1 VAADLSA
8 FQAYRHDEK
17 VGQYQSWDPMSDQDA
32 SAFIAGMSNAALF
45 PRGRW
50 VQIGIADVGT
60 GMLIGDLGICVS
72 PDGGAAEIGV
82 TLDRAAQGKGFAA
95 DALRAVI
102 ELIFDHAGVAR
113 ISAAADARNVPAVR
127 LLERVGMQ
135 RVETVAAMFRGQP
148 CVEHIYELLSDRR

>member
-1 VAADLSA
+1 MAADLPA

-17 VGQYQSWDPMSDQDA
+17 VGQYQSWDPMSDRDA
-32 SAFIAGMSNAALF
+32 SAFIAEMSKAALF

-60 GMLIGDLGICVS
+60 DMLIGDLGICVS

-95 DALRAVI
+95 DALRGVI
-102 ELIFDHAGVAR
+102 ELIFDHARVAR
-113 ISAAADARNVPAVR
+113 ISAAADARNVPAVK
-127 LLERVGMQ
+127 LLERIGMQ
-135 RVETVAAMFRGQP
+135 RVDTVAAVFRGQP
-148 CVEHIYELLSDRR
+148 CVEHIYELRSDRR